1 MNVQPAQRQKQVRRS
16 SVLRTFRK
24 AHRITAAILFVFFF
38 IMSVTGILLAW
49 KKNSAGY
56 ILPETQT
63 GTTSQLQRWLPLDSL
78 HQKAMTVLEDSVSP
92 QLSQD
97 LNRIDIRKQRGT
109 VKFIFSSHYYEIQ
122 LDGATGE
129 VLQIAHRNS
138 DLIEGFHDG
147 TFLDQWL
154 GTRGE
159 PVKLVYSTIMG
170 LALLLFTVTGFY
182 LWYARRKRRR
192 KASPFQ

>member
-1 MNVQPAQRQKQVRRS
+1 MRLQSHQRQQQVRRS

-24 AHRITAAILFVFFF
+24 AHRYTGAMLFVFFF
-38 IMSVTGILLAW
+38 IMSVTGVLLAW

-56 ILPETQT
+56 ILPVTQM
-63 GTTSQLQRWLPLDSL
+63 GTTSQLQLWMPLDSL
-78 HQKAMTVLEDSVSP
+78 HQKAMTVLRDSISP
-92 QLSQD
+92 ELSTD

-109 VKFIFSSHYYEIQ
+109 VKFIFSRHYYEIQ

-138 DLIEGFHDG
+138 DIIEGLHDG
-147 TFLDQWL
+147 TFLDDLL
-154 GTRGE
+154 GTQGE
-159 PVKLVYSTIMG
+159 PVKLVYSTLMG

-182 LWYARRKRRR
+182 LWYAGRRRRR
-192 KASPFQ
+192 KSARRH